1 MTIQQF
7 MAVMVFSLLAGGMM
21 PGFTGSARG
30 GEPTWEEVD
39 SIPDHS
45 TFTYDK
51 SAVARPAP
59 GMVGVLTRLVYLP
72 EGKAETLELLGNA
85 KKYQGLAVS
94 FFSYDIDCKGVKSR
108 LTRVVHRDGEGKAI
122 AEFDLA
128 GKTEWEEIPP
138 DSRLDMIRE
147 AECK

>member
-1 MTIQQF
+1 MVI
-7 MAVMVFSLLAGGMM
+7 MAFSVLAGGMM
-21 PGFTGSARG
+21 PGFAGSARG
-30 GEPTWEEVD
+30 GEPAWVEVD

-51 SAVARPAP
+51 SAVVRPAP
-59 GMVGVLTRLVYLP
+59 GMVGVVTRLVYLP
-72 EGKAETLELLGNA
+72 AGKAETLELLGNV
-85 KKYQGLAVS
+85 KKYEGLASS

-108 LTRVVHRDGEGKAI
+108 LTRVVHQDGEGKAI

-128 GKTEWEEIPP
+128 GKTDWEDIPP

-147 AECK
+147 VECK